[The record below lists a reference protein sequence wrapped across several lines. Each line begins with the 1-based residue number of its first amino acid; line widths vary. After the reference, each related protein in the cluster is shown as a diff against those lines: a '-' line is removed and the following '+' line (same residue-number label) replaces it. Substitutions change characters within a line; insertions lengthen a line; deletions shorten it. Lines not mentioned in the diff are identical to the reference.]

1 MPAVSRVGDS
11 HTNHPPCSPGEAASG
26 SGNVFVNSI
35 SVHRLTDPNTPHG
48 FVLCVPHTTNLSSS
62 STTVFDT
69 NGTGSLGAG
78 GQLRLVKVMLQAE
91 GPANRLADKSIGECA
106 DQIHAAAWSDYIA
119 GL

>member
-48 FVLCVPHTTNLSSS
+48 FVLCVPHSTNLSAA
-62 STTVFDT
+62 STTVFV
-69 NGTGSLGAG
+69 NSLGISRIGDSADAG
-78 GQLRLVKVMLQAE
+78 AMTSGSGNVF
-91 GPANRLADKSIGECA
+91 ANG
-106 DQIHAAAWSDYIA
+106 
-119 GL
+119 